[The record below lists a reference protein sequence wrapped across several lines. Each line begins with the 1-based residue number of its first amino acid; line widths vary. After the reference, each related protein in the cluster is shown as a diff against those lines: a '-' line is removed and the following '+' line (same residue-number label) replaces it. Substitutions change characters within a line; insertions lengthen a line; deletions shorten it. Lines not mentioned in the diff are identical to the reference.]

1 MVKVKQNQTDCGIE
15 AVIDY
20 ALKNSDKLFILGYL
34 CSFIKLYCTISPYFL
49 NKVICLQPL
58 VLTSN

>member
-1 MVKVKQNQTDCGIE
+1 MVKVKQSQTDCGIE

-20 ALKNSDKLFILGYL
+20 TLKSSDKLFILGYL

-49 NKVICLQPL
+49 NKVICL
-58 VLTSN
+58 